1 MRLYHLPPHLQAIIF
16 DIDSTLYTNK
26 EYAIYQND
34 IQIRHFARLE
44 GMDYEEAVQRVA
56 HTRSQWSAQHGGQSL
71 SLGNTFCLLGHP
83 IEESIRWREELLE
96 PEQFLCRDERLRAS
110 LEALSHRFRL
120 ACLTN
125 NPVLVGKKTLAAL
138 GVEHLV
144 PLVIGL
150 DSCQASKPHPAP
162 FLLALE
168 KLHCPPEH
176 CLAVGD
182 RYHIDLAL
190 PLELGMGGILVEGV
204 EDVYRLPALL
214 TETGSAAILE
224 P

>member
-1 MRLYHLPPHLQAIIF
+1 MRLYHLPPRLQAIIF

-44 GMDYEEAVQRVA
+44 GMDYEEAVERVA
-56 HTRSQWSAQHGGQSL
+56 DTRSQWSAQHGGQSL

-96 PEQFLCRDERLRAS
+96 PEQFLRRDEKLKAT
-110 LEALSHRFRL
+110 LSQLQKRFKL
-120 ACLTN
+120 GCLTN
-125 NPVLVGKKTLAAL
+125 NPVLVGRRTLAAL
-138 GVEHLV
+138 GVEKCFPV
-144 PLVIGL
+144 VVGL
-150 DSCQASKPHPAP
+150 DSCRASKPHPAP
-162 FLLALE
+162 F
-168 KLHCPPEH
+168 KLMVEQLGCPPEH
-176 CLAVGD
+176 CLSVGD

-190 PLELGMGGILVEGV
+190 PLELGMGGILVDGV
-204 EDVYRLPALL
+204 ADVYQLPVLL